1 MLYFLRLS
9 TLSDFNIL
17 MKSMIDHIINNNPKI
32 YGKTL
37 KQKESVSAGTSMKI
51 HFEYATNPSVTVF
64 TIAYIAGW

>member
-1 MLYFLRLS
+1 
-9 TLSDFNIL
+9 

-37 KQKESVSAGTSMKI
+37 KQKESVSAGTAIKI
-51 HFEYATNPSVTVF
+51 HFEYAINPSVTVF